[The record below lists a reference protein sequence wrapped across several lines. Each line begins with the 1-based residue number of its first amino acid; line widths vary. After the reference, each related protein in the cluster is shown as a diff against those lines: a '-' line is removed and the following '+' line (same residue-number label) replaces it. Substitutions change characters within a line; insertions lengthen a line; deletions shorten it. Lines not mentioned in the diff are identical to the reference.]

1 MKLHCHRSS
10 LVTAFQVVGAVV
22 PTRTP
27 KDILKNVKLQATDGT
42 ATLTG
47 TDQEIGIRYEIPGVE
62 SESDGE
68 VLLPAAHL
76 LSILRE
82 LSDEHVDLELVDGGF
97 WVRAGHSE
105 FRLPTPD
112 AEEFPPV
119 PSFTDENYLLI
130 SGRSLREAVRRTV
143 FATDVESTRYAL
155 GGVLL
160 ELESEALTMV
170 ATDSRRLAVVRN
182 SCRTE
187 GTAELANDRP
197 VVPSKALSLAERSI
211 SDDEA
216 EVFVAVH
223 ANDVVIKTGNSTI
236 SSRLVDGRFPN
247 YRQVIPAESRLT
259 IALVVEPFY
268 SAVRKAQ
275 LVTDN
280 DSRGVDFCFTSGL
293 LTLNSQS
300 ADIGQSK
307 VELPIGYDGDD
318 LIITFDPRFVAE
330 FLRVLEPE
338 TSIRLELI
346 DDESAA
352 VFRVDESYT
361 YVIMPLSR
369 TQRDSRP

>member
-1 MKLHCHRSS
+1 MKLRCHRPS
-10 LVTAFQVVGAVV
+10 LVAAFQVVGAVV
-22 PTRTP
+22 PSRTP
-27 KDILKNVKLQATDGT
+27 KDILKNVRLQAVDGT
-42 ATLTG
+42 ATLSG
-47 TDQEIGIRYEIPGVE
+47 TDQEVGIRYEIPGVE
-62 SESDGE
+62 SESDGD
-68 VLLPAAHL
+68 VLLPASHV

-82 LSDEHVDLELVDGGF
+82 LSDEHVDLELADGVF
-97 WVRAGHSE
+97 WIRTGHSE
-105 FRLPTPD
+105 FQLPTPD

-119 PSFTDENYLLI
+119 PSFSDENYLVI
-130 SGRSLREAVRRTV
+130 SGRSFREAVRRTV

-160 ELESEALTMV
+160 ELAADALTFA
-170 ATDSRRLAVVRN
+170 ATDSRRLAIVRN
-182 SCRTE
+182 SCRCE
-187 GTAELANDRP
+187 GTSERDNDRP
-197 VVPSKALSLAERSI
+197 IVPSKALSLAERSI
-211 SDDEA
+211 ADDDA
-216 EVFVAVH
+216 EVFLAVH
-223 ANDVVIKTGNSTI
+223 ANDAVIKTGNSTI

-247 YRQVIPAESRLT
+247 YQQVIPAESPLT
-259 IALVVEPFY
+259 IALVVGPFY
-268 SAVRKAQ
+268 SAVRQAQ

-280 DSRGVDFCFTSGL
+280 DSRGVDFQFANGL

-307 VELPIGYDGDD
+307 VELPIDYDGDA
-318 LIITFDPRFVAE
+318 LTITFDPRFVAE

-369 TQRDSRP
+369 TQQDSRP

>member
-1 MKLHCHRSS
+1 MKLHCHRPS

-27 KDILKNVKLQATDGT
+27 KDILKNVKLQVADGT
-42 ATLTG
+42 ATLIG
-47 TDQEIGIRYEIPGVE
+47 TDQEVGIRYEIPGVE
-62 SESDGE
+62 VASGGE

-82 LSDEHVDLELVDGGF
+82 LSDEHVDLELNDGAI

-105 FRLPTPD
+105 FQLPTPD
-112 AEEFPPV
+112 TEEFPPV
-119 PSFTDENYLLI
+119 PSFADENYLVI
-130 SGRSLREAVRRTV
+130 SGRGFREAVRRTV

-160 ELESEALTMV
+160 ELESDALTMA
-170 ATDSRRLAVVRN
+170 ATDSRRLAVVRS

-187 GTAELANDRP
+187 GAAELENDRP

-211 SDDEA
+211 GDDEF
-216 EVFVAVH
+216 EVFLAVH

-247 YRQVIPAESRLT
+247 YRQVIPTEPRQT
-259 IALVVEPFY
+259 IELVVGPFY
-268 SAVRKAQ
+268 SVVRQAQ

-280 DSRGVDFCFTSGL
+280 DSRGVDFHFTSGL

-300 ADIGQSK
+300 AEIGQSK
-307 VELPIGYDGDD
+307 VELPIGYDGDE
-318 LIITFDPRFVAE
+318 LTITFDPRFVAE
-330 FLRVLEPE
+330 FLRVLELE
-338 TSIRLELI
+338 KSIRLELI

-369 TQRDSRP
+369 TQQDSRP